1 MKYLVSAVLLTAM
14 IFCRA
19 QKKVQTPA
27 EPDKIILINNVQ
39 IFNGRDEKT
48 IIGNVLIVNNLISK
62 ISASPIATDKSGNTK
77 IIDGKGKF
85 LMPGLIDAHMHEVM
99 SGSTLTQMQEGEIG
113 AAFVRAGNEAG
124 NILLRGF
131 TSIRDLGG
139 PTFGIKRTID
149 DGVIIGPRI
158 WPSGPMISQT
168 AGHGDFRGINQRPVS
183 LGGTLHHS
191 EEADACLIADGKEA
205 VLVAV
210 RETLK
215 RGASQIKL
223 TAGGGISSSFD
234 PIDVSQ
240 YTEEE
245 IHAAV
250 EAAEDW
256 GTYVTV
262 HAFTSRAVRK
272 AIAAGVK
279 CIEHGHLMD
288 DETLKLVAE
297 KGVWLC
303 MQPLDNEGRPDF
315 SNEQKQQ
322 RNDVANG
329 SDNVYN
335 AAKKYH
341 IKLAWGTDIFFNP
354 PANKDQTKYIPKMGK
369 WFTPYEVL
377 RMITYDNAQLLALSG
392 KRSPYREGKLG
403 IIEEGAYADVILVDG
418 NPLKDLNVMVNY
430 EKNFVLIIKNGV
442 IYKNSTAE

>member
-62 ISASPIATDKSGNTK
+62 ISASPIATDKNGNTK

-139 PTFGIKRTID
+139 PTFGLKRTID